1 MKPETIKALEAF
13 ARAGIAD
20 PAEREAAIAAIQPK
34 PERRDKMLTGKEAAR
49 FAGVAR
55 KTIRDW
61 ELKGLIHG
69 RHITSKRVRFSRNE
83 LEEFLCERMEA

>member
-1 MKPETIKALEAF
+1 MNETTRKAVEAF
-13 ARAGIAD
+13 VRGAIAD

-34 PERRDKMLTGKEAAR
+34 PERRDKMLTGREACR

-55 KTIRDW
+55 KTLRDW
-61 ELKGLIHG
+61 EKKGMIRG
-69 RHITSKRVRFSRNE
+69 RHITAKRVRFSRNE